1 MVTIEEM
8 SGEVFPSNL
17 RCALRVNVP
26 VDEPEEALRAGRS
39 LSEYMRLPVDQYVGI
54 DLPMGAEMKRVPGD
68 RDMFQ
73 LEIPGLKFL
82 SLEVKPVVR
91 VRVRLVKD
99 GRSVPKPGP
108 ASRVPRGQ
116 DPEWRAAEAREIA
129 QRAEEARAKR
139 AACEDDDAPDVP
151 EECDAPAPAASAD
164 DDSTSLDDDEIP
176 SPTPLGRPERED
188 VDLRGPC
195 VLIEAISCR
204 VEGDVVEELGVNDL
218 FVFRGT
224 TCFRWRSAGDDT
236 VHPGARLL
244 LDVVVREGAA
254 VLELLA
260 REDQARRGDALL
272 VLDLRLHVVDRV
284 GRLNLQGDGLA
295 RQGLDED
302 LHATAQAQHEVERR
316 LLLDV
321 VVRERAAVLELLARE
336 DQALLVRG
344 DALLVLDL
352 RLHVVDR
359 VGRLDLEGDGLARQ
373 GLDEDLHAA
382 AQAQHEVERRLLL
395 DVVVRERAAVL
406 ELLARED
413 QALLVGGMPSLSWI
427 FALTLSIV
435 SDGSTSRVMVLP
447 VRVLTKICMPPR
459 RRSTRWSVDSFWML

>member
-99 GRSVPKPGP
+99 GESVETWTGQSGFPG
-108 ASRVPRGQ
+108 GKT
-116 DPEWRAAEAREIA
+116 PEWRAAEAREIA
-129 QRAEEARAKR
+129 QKTEEARAKR

-236 VHPGARLL
+236 VLRGAPELRRTGPGGEDESDSGHANAK
-244 LDVVVREGAA
+244 VMGKVREGQACISGWADIGVGVDPPGPFALLPNTFAEKVGDA
-254 VLELLA
+254 VMRTTLKALQTVFLKGLSEDYKKWASDEAYRAA
-260 REDQARRGDALL
+260 REVA
-272 VLDLRLHVVDRV
+272 
-284 GRLNLQGDGLA
+284 
-295 RQGLDED
+295 
-302 LHATAQAQHEVERR
+302 
-316 LLLDV
+316 
-321 VVRERAAVLELLARE
+321 ARE
-336 DQALLVRG
+336 
-344 DALLVLDL
+344 
-352 RLHVVDR
+352 
-359 VGRLDLEGDGLARQ
+359 
-373 GLDEDLHAA
+373 AA
-382 AQAQHEVERRLLL
+382 E
-395 DVVVRERAAVL
+395 AANL
-406 ELLARED
+406 
-413 QALLVGGMPSLSWI
+413 
-427 FALTLSIV
+427 
-435 SDGSTSRVMVLP
+435 
-447 VRVLTKICMPPR
+447 
-459 RRSTRWSVDSFWML
+459 

>member
-99 GRSVPKPGP
+99 GESVETWTGQSGFPG
-108 ASRVPRGQ
+108 GKT
-116 DPEWRAAEAREIA
+116 PEWRAAEAREIA
-129 QRAEEARAKR
+129 QKTEEARAKR

-224 TCFRWRSAGDDT
+224 TCFRWRSAGDNT
-236 VHPGARLL
+236 VHPGAPELRRTGPGGE
-244 LDVVVREGAA
+244 DESDSGHANAKVMGKVREGQACISGWADIGVGVDPPGPFALLPNTFAEKVGDA
-254 VLELLA
+254 VMRTTLKALQTVFLKGLGEDYKKWASDEAYRAA
-260 REDQARRGDALL
+260 REVA
-272 VLDLRLHVVDRV
+272 
-284 GRLNLQGDGLA
+284 
-295 RQGLDED
+295 
-302 LHATAQAQHEVERR
+302 
-316 LLLDV
+316 
-321 VVRERAAVLELLARE
+321 ARE
-336 DQALLVRG
+336 
-344 DALLVLDL
+344 
-352 RLHVVDR
+352 
-359 VGRLDLEGDGLARQ
+359 
-373 GLDEDLHAA
+373 AA
-382 AQAQHEVERRLLL
+382 E
-395 DVVVRERAAVL
+395 AANL
-406 ELLARED
+406 
-413 QALLVGGMPSLSWI
+413 
-427 FALTLSIV
+427 
-435 SDGSTSRVMVLP
+435 
-447 VRVLTKICMPPR
+447 
-459 RRSTRWSVDSFWML
+459 